1 MIYLIVSFVAGI
13 IFLISGKVKFGK
25 TLYLE
30 GTKARIAGLIFL
42 VPVGLAIFVLMAGL
56 MYESAGNIA
65 DGQAY
70 EQSLNNWASTLVR
83 NGILIGLAYINF
95 HSVSR
100 EAKERGGC
108 LTYGLAYAAFI
119 AALLAYYSLTGF
131 PSAPVWFRNVSI
143 GLSILE
149 IISLIG
155 IWLWSKWGVFAY
167 VSLVLV
173 SPILA
178 FLNTQSLLPV
188 FLSIIQSMS
197 IVLVLYFLVKPKWQ
211 FFE

>member
-1 MIYLIVSFVAGI
+1 MIYLIASFVAGI
-13 IFLISGKVKFGK
+13 ILLISGKVKLGK

-42 VPVGLAIFVLMAGL
+42 VPVGLAILIIIAGPI
-56 MYESAGNIA
+56 YESIGNIA
-65 DGQAY
+65 DIQVY
-70 EQSLNNWASTLVR
+70 EQGLNNLASALVR

-100 EAKERGGC
+100 EAKDRGGC
-108 LTYGLAYAAFI
+108 LTYGIAYAAFI
-119 AALLAYYSLTGF
+119 AALLAYYSLADF
-131 PSAPVWFRNVSI
+131 PSSPVWIRNILI
-143 GLSILE
+143 GLSVLE

-155 IWLWSKWGVFAY
+155 IWFWSKWGVFAY
-167 VSLVLV
+167 ASLALV
-173 SPILA
+173 SPMIA

-188 FLSIIQSMS
+188 FLSIIQSLS
-197 IVLVLYFLVKPKWQ
+197 LVLVLYFLVKPKWQ